1 LAGKPKK
8 FALASVAQEDRQ
20 QPPLPH
26 ACNLDAVFQL
36 RLAGRAR
43 AVDAAEDLSVR
54 FDAVSDYPAVAMGA
68 NRRQRV
74 DRALEAIEGVM
85 FAANDYFKRL
95 VIFILANLACSHI
108 QIFRAPWALRRCS
121 LDFYQQKPPSLD
133 SVFPSGSARRL
144 QQKVEMHEESDSLP
158 RRRYGNTKTTDR
170 LFE

>member
-1 LAGKPKK
+1 
-8 FALASVAQEDRQ
+8 
-20 QPPLPH
+20 
-26 ACNLDAVFQL
+26 
-36 RLAGRAR
+36 
-43 AVDAAEDLSVR
+43 VDAAEDLSVG
-54 FDAVSDYPAVAMGA
+54 FHAVSDDPAVAMGT

-95 VIFILANLACSHI
+95 VIFILANFACSHI
-108 QIFRAPWALRRCS
+108 QIFRASWALRRCS
-121 LDFYQQKPPSLD
+121 LDFHQQKPPSLD
-133 SVFPSGSARRL
+133 SVFRLGSARRL